1 MKLFIITALSFITMA
16 ATAQYKIIFSS
27 QNYVGLLEGEHGSG
41 FQLQTINGIK
51 YKTWF
56 AGLGTGIDW
65 YYHRSIPA
73 FLSLNKDFY
82 KRGNRNFYAAVDGGI
97 NFPWKDDKNNNE
109 WGYTIVKSSPG
120 FYGEAGLGYKIG
132 ISKKND
138 AILLQLGYSYKHVS
152 EKVKTPIYY
161 MYPPV
166 YDFQGSSLTNRLD
179 YRLQRLSLKIGWNF

>member
-1 MKLFIITALSFITMA
+1 MKLFIITALSFITIA
-16 ATAQYKIIFSS
+16 TTAQNKIIFSS

-82 KRGNRNFYAAVDGGI
+82 KRGNRNFYAAVVGGI